1 MNTTIAVTNSKL
13 EDRAMEMAGLTSF
26 LIVLSLIIYVMKTV
40 IAQL

>member
-13 EDRAMEMAGLTSF
+13 EDRAMEMAGLGSF

-40 IAQL
+40 IPQL

>member
-13 EDRAMEMAGLTSF
+13 EDRAMEMAGLGSF